1 MRKVLKN
8 DVRGRNCKKCV
19 FFQWEDNIAEAARI
33 GVNGEDELQW
43 DAYAILK
50 ETMYQDQLQAIEME
64 KETDKQKQKDKR
76 APKLVEQKKKISEA
90 VRANGKML

>member
-1 MRKVLKN
+1 MCFL
-8 DVRGRNCKKCV
+8 
-19 FFQWEDNIAEAARI
+19 QWEDNIAKAARI

-50 ETMYQDQLQAIEME
+50 EKMYQDQLQAVEME
-64 KETDKQKQKDKR
+64 KATGKQKRKDKR

-90 VRANGKML
+90 VRSKWEYVVRASLNY